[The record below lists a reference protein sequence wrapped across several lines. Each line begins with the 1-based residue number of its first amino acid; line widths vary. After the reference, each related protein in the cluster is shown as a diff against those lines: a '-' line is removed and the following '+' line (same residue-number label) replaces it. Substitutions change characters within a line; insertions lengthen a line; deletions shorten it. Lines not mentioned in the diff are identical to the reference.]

1 MTGNIDTTRG
11 ESLAQ
16 RAARYAMLTGAIAG
30 THQVAQ
36 AQATA
41 QAADALNEIV
51 VTGTRVRRV
60 DAETASPVL
69 TVDAAMIERSG
80 VATIGDLLQKIPAIA
95 GAASN
100 PQVNNG
106 GGTGESNIELRGLG
120 AQRTLVLL
128 NGRRV
133 GIYGNS
139 TTSAVDV
146 NIIPINLIE
155 RVDVLKEGAGA
166 IYGSDA
172 IAGVVNFVTKKKWD
186 GADVSVQYGRTG
198 RGDGASTAA
207 SASMGTTTDKLS
219 VLIGANY
226 NRQDA
231 VSANNR
237 DFSRYALYLYS
248 GSVQKGGSSRIPTGR
263 VNLPAAQNAQYGGC
277 SSVTRKA
284 GAAGS
289 ALTDYRCFSAP
300 ADLYNYQ
307 PLNLLMTPQERG
319 SLFTLANYQI
329 NDSLEAYLETM
340 YNRTQSGYQIAALPF
355 DAVADDVVISAQN
368 MYNPFGI
375 DFGGISGANP
385 NLRLRLESVG
395 PRHSRVVSN
404 STVFNTGLRGEVL
417 DTGWQWD
424 LNVGAG
430 HLDQDQVVDGY
441 YLKSLIT
448 PGAGPSFMGAGG
460 VPTCGTPSA
469 PIAGCTPLN
478 FFNAQTASAI
488 AGFASI
494 ATGYHTNYTYASRD
508 YSLNLNGKVLSLPA
522 GDLLAAVGAE
532 YRYQEGTFTVDG
544 LTRAVGP
551 DYLTCQISQ
560 EACTGD
566 SFAKYS
572 TKEYYGELFAPLL
585 KDLPGV
591 HSLNASLGVRSSNY
605 STDSIG
611 SKTTST
617 FKIEYRPIADVLV
630 RGSYATVFRAPTIND
645 LSLAPS
651 QTNPT
656 FTDPCTD
663 ITSAAVA
670 ANPNLG
676 LACVGVPRNVGF
688 SQPNSQISALLVGN
702 QNLKPETG
710 TVLTYGVVYDSSFVR
725 GLSANL
731 DVWRYKID
739 NLITSI
745 DPNFAMDQCVSTGN
759 PFFCGLISRYDLTSP
774 SAGEVRVF
782 RLPNVNLGTL
792 ETNGIDLGVKYALGG
807 TPIGKF
813 NFSVDLTR
821 IQSYK
826 STPAPGATPV
836 EVAGTYDRQFGNFAK
851 WRGMASVGWAY
862 NDIDALLSARYVS
875 SATLLHADGAL
886 GDAGP
891 DLPIASFTYVDL
903 TVGYTFPTKTRVQ
916 LGGINLTDKAPP
928 ILYQNNVL
936 NANTD
941 VSTYDSLGR
950 RFFLSVSQKF

>member
-1 MTGNIDTTRG
+1 MTGNLDTTRG

-36 AQATA
+36 AQATD
-41 QAADALNEIV
+41 QAADALNEIM

-69 TVDAAMIERSG
+69 TVDAATIERSG
-80 VATIGDLLQKIPAIA
+80 VATLGDLLQKIPAIA

-133 GIYGNS
+133 GIYGNT

-198 RGDGASTAA
+198 RSDGASTAA

-231 VSANNR
+231 VSANDR

-248 GSVQKGGSSRIPTGR
+248 GSVQQGGSSRTPTGR
-263 VNLPAAQNAQYGGC
+263 VNLPDAQNAQYGGC

-289 ALTDYRCFSAP
+289 ALTDYRCFSSP
-300 ADLYNYQ
+300 GDLYNYQ
-307 PLNLLMTPQERG
+307 PLNLLMTPQERS

-329 NDSLEAYLETM
+329 TDSIEAYLETM

-355 DAVADDVVISAQN
+355 DAVADDVIISAQN
-368 MYNPFGI
+368 LYNPFGI
-375 DFGGISGANP
+375 DFGGIAGDNP

-404 STVFNTGLRGEVL
+404 STVFNSGLRGELL

-430 HLDQDQVVDGY
+430 HLDQDQTVDGY

-448 PGAGPSFMGAGG
+448 PAAGPSFLNGSG

-478 FFNAQTASAI
+478 FFNAQTSSAI

-494 ATGYHTNYTYASRD
+494 ATGYHSNYSYASRD
-508 YSLNLNGKVLSLPA
+508 YSLNLNGKVMSLPA

-532 YRYQEGTFTVDG
+532 YRYQEGTYTVDG

-560 EACTGD
+560 EVCTGD

-572 TKEYYGELFAPLL
+572 TQEYYGELFAPLL

-617 FKIEYRPIADVLV
+617 FKIEYRPISDLLV

-645 LSLAPS
+645 LSLAPT

-670 ANPNLG
+670 ANPNLA
-676 LACVGVPRNVGF
+676 LACVGVPRNADF
-688 SQPNSQISALLVGN
+688 SQPNAQISALLVGN

-710 TVLTYGVVYDSSFVR
+710 TVLTYGVVYDSSLVR

-739 NLITSI
+739 DLITSI
-745 DPNFAMDQCVSTGN
+745 DSNFAMDQCVSTGN

-792 ETNGIDLGVKYALGG
+792 ETNGIDLGVKYALGS

-826 STPAPGATPV
+826 NTPAPGATPV
-836 EVAGTYDRQFGNFAK
+836 EVVGTYDRQFGQFAK

-862 NDIDALLSARYVS
+862 DNVDALLSARYVG

-891 DLPIASFTYVDL
+891 NLAIPSFTYVDL

-916 LGGINLTDKAPP
+916 LGGINLTDEAPP

-941 VSTYDSLGR
+941 VSTYDTIGR